1 VVEPAALREVAR
13 EAIKRKTGARALRAI
28 IEGVMMD
35 VMYEVP
41 SNEDIKRVILPA
53 GIIDH
58 NVHPILLSESDLL
71 KAS

>member
-1 VVEPAALREVAR
+1 
-13 EAIKRKTGARALRAI
+13 
-28 IEGVMMD
+28 MMD

-53 GIIDH
+53 GIIEH
-58 NVHPILLSESDLL
+58 SAHPILLSESDLL